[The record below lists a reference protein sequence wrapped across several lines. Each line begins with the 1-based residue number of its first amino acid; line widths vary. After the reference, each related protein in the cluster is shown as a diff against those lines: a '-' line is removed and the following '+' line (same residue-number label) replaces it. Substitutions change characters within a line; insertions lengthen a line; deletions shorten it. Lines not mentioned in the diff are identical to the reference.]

1 MAQMSKFGLAV
12 DSHLKDMQGCGAMCS
27 ETTARGSDGFGW
39 FGVEGWTYI
48 SGGLRRCNESPQSIR
63 RMTAYIRCN
72 SWEEGDSLSVS
83 LDSYDPC

>member
-39 FGVEGWTYI
+39 FG
-48 SGGLRRCNESPQSIR
+48 
-63 RMTAYIRCN
+63 CN